1 MISPNMRVKEVDKKK
16 PLRLPSASASKIER
30 ADCITARPSRIVMRS
45 WLPFFLS
52 GIHFLAIY
60 PSYSSSFVS

>member
-30 ADCITARPSRIVMRS
+30 ADCITARLKRIVMRS
-45 WLPFFLS
+45 
-52 GIHFLAIY
+52 
-60 PSYSSSFVS
+60 